1 MTEKHHR
8 RLLRELV
15 FKSIYQMEF
24 QDLSPSQAV
33 KNTCEME
40 EINGSIEKEVEH
52 LTLNLFS
59 KIHEIDNA
67 IRNCILGWTID
78 RLPLVSKDILRLG
91 VYELLFEDD
100 IPIEVSIDEAIEIA
114 KEFGTD
120 GDRKFINGVLDK
132 IAKNSANKNKILLM
146 RKTQKRDEEEE
157 EKVEK
162 TEATKKIAMKPI
174 TEIAKM
180 IGIEP
185 DQIIPYGRYISKIP
199 YQILKTIKDKPN
211 GKLIIVTAITPTP
224 AGEGKTT
231 TSIGL
236 SLGMNRMGKKSIVT
250 LREPSLGPVFG
261 VKGGATGGG
270 KAQVLPMEEINL
282 HFTGD
287 IHAVTT
293 AHNLLA
299 AMIDAHIHNGN
310 MLNIDVRS
318 VKWPRA
324 VDMNDRALREIV
336 VALGGH
342 SNGFPRETGYVIT
355 AASEIMAIL
364 CLAES
369 ITDLKERLSRI
380 IIGETVDGKYVTAG
394 DLHAQGAMT
403 ALLKDALNPNL
414 VQTTENTPAIVHGG
428 PFANIAHGTNSVVAT
443 KMALKLA
450 DYVITETG
458 FAADLGAEK
467 FFDVVSKYA
476 NLKVDTVVLVASV
489 RALKMHGGENIKNLR
504 NENMEALKKGM
515 DNLKVHIENI
525 KKFGLPVVVAI
536 NKFPTDS
543 LNEIKTVEDEVKKM
557 GVRFALSEGFEK
569 GGAGT
574 EMLAKEVIES
584 IEKDKN
590 TFHRIYDWEMP
601 IRTKIETLT
610 KEIYR
615 AGKVEYSPVALSDI
629 KKIEKSGYGNL
640 PIIMAKT
647 QASLSD
653 DPKVAGA
660 PSGYTFTI
668 REVKLS
674 AGAGFIVPV
683 AGEIMTMPGL
693 PKEPAAVNIDVD
705 DDGKITGLF

>member
-1 MTEKHHR
+1 
-8 RLLRELV
+8 
-15 FKSIYQMEF
+15 MEF
-24 QDLSPSQAV
+24 QDLSPLQAV

-40 EINGSIEKEVEH
+40 EVNGSIEKEVE
-52 LTLNLFS
+52 NLISNLSS
-59 KIHEIDNA
+59 KLSVIDETIKNY
-67 IRNCILGWTID
+67 ILGWTIE

-114 KEFGTD
+114 KKFGTD

-132 IAKNSANKNKILLM
+132 IAKNCASKNKIMFM
-146 RKTQKRDEEEE
+146 RKISNKTDKEEE
-157 EKVEK
+157 EKMKETGTEK
-162 TEATKKIAMKPI
+162 KTTMKPI
-174 TEIAKM
+174 TEIAKE

-185 DQIIPYGRYISKIP
+185 DQLVPYGKYISKIP
-199 YQILKTIKDKPN
+199 HQILKKIEDKPN

-236 SLGMNRMGKKSIVT
+236 SLGMNRIGKRAIVT

-270 KAQVLPMEEINL
+270 KAQVLPMEDINL

-287 IHAVTT
+287 IHAVTA

-310 MLNIDVRS
+310 ELNIDVREI
-318 VKWPRA
+318 KWPRA

-336 VALGGH
+336 VALGG
-342 SNGFPRETGYVIT
+342 SANGFPRETGYVIS

-380 IIGETVDGKYVTAG
+380 VIGETRDGKYVTAG
-394 DLHAQGAMT
+394 DLHAQGAMA

-414 VQTTENTPAIVHGG
+414 VQTTENTPVIIHGG
-428 PFANIAHGTNSVVAT
+428 PFANIAHGTNSVIAT
-443 KMALKLA
+443 KLALKLA

-467 FFDVVSKYA
+467 FFDTVSKYA
-476 NLKVDTVVLVASV
+476 NLKPDTVVLVASV
-489 RALKMHGGENIKNLR
+489 RALKMHGGEDKKNLK
-504 NENMEALKKGM
+504 NENIEALKKGM

-543 LNEIKTVEDEVKKM
+543 PTEIETVENEVKKM

-574 EMLAKEVIES
+574 EALAREVVES
-584 IEKDKN
+584 IEKDEN

-601 IRTKIETLT
+601 IKTKIETIA

-615 AGKVEYSPVALSDI
+615 AGKVEYSPRALSDI
-629 KKIEKSGYGNL
+629 RKIEKSGYGNL

-647 QASLSD
+647 QSSLSD

-674 AGAGFIVPV
+674 AGAGFIVPI

-705 DDGKITGLF
+705 DDGQITGLF

>member
-1 MTEKHHR
+1 MSEKHHR
-8 RLLRELV
+8 RLLRELA

-24 QDLSPSQAV
+24 QDLLPSEAV
-33 KNTCEME
+33 RNVCEME
-40 EINGSIEKEVEH
+40 EIDGVYEKEVER
-52 LTLNLFS
+52 LAFNIIS
-59 KIHEIDNA
+59 KKNEIDKTIKNY
-67 IRNCILGWTID
+67 IVGWTLE

-91 VYELLFEDD
+91 VYELLFEDS
-100 IPIEVSIDEAIEIA
+100 IPIEVSIDEAVEIA
-114 KEFGTD
+114 KKFGTD
-120 GDRKFINGVLDK
+120 GDRKFINGVLDR
-132 IAKNSANKNKILLM
+132 IAKELANKEKISLM
-146 RKTQKRDEEEE
+146 KKNLKKEEE
-157 EKVEK
+157 EKMNAK
-162 TEATKKIAMKPI
+162 MNTMKPI
-174 TEIAKM
+174 TEIGKM

-185 DQIIPYGRYISKIP
+185 DQLIPYGKYMAKIP
-199 YQILKTIKDKPN
+199 HQLIKDFESKKN

-236 SLGMNRMGKKSIVT
+236 SLGLNRIGKKAIVT

-287 IHAVTT
+287 IHAVSA

-310 MLNIDVRS
+310 ELNIDVRK
-318 VKWPRA
+318 VRWPRTI
-324 VDMNDRALREIV
+324 DMNDRALRNVV
-336 VALGGH
+336 VALGGS

-355 AASEIMAIL
+355 AASEVMAIL
-364 CLAES
+364 CLAENVN
-369 ITDLKERLSRI
+369 DLKERLSKI

-414 VQTTENTPAIVHGG
+414 VQTTENTPVIVHGG
-428 PFANIAHGTNSVVAT
+428 PFANIAHGTNSIIAT
-443 KMALKLA
+443 KLALKLA

-476 NLKVDTVVLVASV
+476 DLKPDTVVLVASV
-489 RALKMHGGENIKNLR
+489 RALKMHGGEDKKNLK
-504 NENMEALKKGM
+504 NENLEALRKGM
-515 DNLKVHIENI
+515 ENLKVHIENI

-543 LNEIKTVEDEVKKM
+543 STEIKTVEEEVKKM

-569 GGAGT
+569 GGEGT
-574 EMLAKEVIES
+574 ELLAKTVIES

-590 TFHRIYDWEMP
+590 DFHRLYDWNLPVKE
-601 IRTKIETLT
+601 KIETLAR
-610 KEIYR
+610 EIYR
-615 AGKVEYSPVALSDI
+615 AGRVEYSADALSDI
-629 KKIEKSGYGNL
+629 KKIEKTGYGHL

-647 QASLSD
+647 QSSLSD
-653 DPKVAGA
+653 DPKVIGA

-674 AGAGFIVPV
+674 AGAGFIVPIS
-683 AGEIMTMPGL
+683 GEIMTMPGL
-693 PKEPAAVNIDVD
+693 PKEPAAINIDVD
-705 DDGKITGLF
+705 EDGNITGLF

>member
-1 MTEKHHR
+1 
-8 RLLRELV
+8 
-15 FKSIYQMEF
+15 MEF
-24 QDLSPSQAV
+24 QALSPLQAV

-59 KIHEIDNA
+59 KLDEIDNA
-67 IRNCILGWTID
+67 IRNYILGWTID

-120 GDRKFINGVLDK
+120 GDRKFINGVLDR
-132 IAKNSANKNKILLM
+132 IAKNSANKNKILFLH
-146 RKTQKRDEEEE
+146 KNSNKNKEEEE
-157 EKVEK
+157 EKMEETGV
-162 TEATKKIAMKPI
+162 KKVAMKPI
-174 TEIAKM
+174 TEIAKK
-180 IGIEP
+180 IGIEE
-185 DQIIPYGRYISKIP
+185 DQLIPYGRFMAKIP
-199 YQILKTIKDKPN
+199 HQMLKTIKNKTD

-236 SLGMNRMGKKSIVT
+236 SLGMNRIGKKSIVT

-287 IHAVTT
+287 LHAVTA

-299 AMIDAHIHNGN
+299 AMIDSHIHNGN
-310 MLNIDVRS
+310 SLNIDVRD

-369 ITDLKERLSRI
+369 ITDLKEKLSKI
-380 IIGETVDGKYVTAG
+380 VIGETVDGKYVTAG

-403 ALLKDALNPNL
+403 ALLKDAINPNL
-414 VQTTENTPAIVHGG
+414 VQTTENTPVIVHGG
-428 PFANIAHGTNSVVAT
+428 PFANIAHGTNSIIAT

-467 FFDVVSKYA
+467 FFDTVSRYA
-476 NLKVDTVVLVASV
+476 NLKPDTVVLVASV
-489 RALKMHGGENIKNLR
+489 RALKMHGGEDKKNLK
-504 NENMEALKKGM
+504 NENIEALKKGM
-515 DNLKVHIENI
+515 KNLKVHIENI

-543 LNEIKTVEDEVKKM
+543 LIEIKTVEDEVKKM

-569 GGAGT
+569 GGIGT
-574 EMLAKEVIES
+574 EALAKEVIES

-601 IRTKIETLT
+601 IKTKIETLAR
-610 KEIYR
+610 EIYR
-615 AGKVEYSPVALSDI
+615 AGKVEYAPTALSDI
-629 KKIEKSGYGNL
+629 RKIEKSGYGNL
-640 PIIMAKT
+640 PVIMAKT
-647 QASLSD
+647 QSSLSD

-674 AGAGFIVPV
+674 AGAGFIVPI

-693 PKEPAAVNIDVD
+693 PKEPAAINIDVD
-705 DDGKITGLF
+705 DDGQITGLF

>member
-1 MTEKHHR
+1 MNKYK
-8 RLLRELV
+8 RLLRELA

-24 QDLSPSQAV
+24 QDLSPSEAV
-33 KNTCEME
+33 KNVCEME
-40 EINGSIEKEVEH
+40 EVDSTYQKEVER
-52 LTLNLFS
+52 LALNILA
-59 KIHEIDNA
+59 KRDEIDKT
-67 IRNCILGWTID
+67 IRNYIVGWTLE

-91 VYELLFEDD
+91 VYELLFEENV
-100 IPIEVSIDEAIEIA
+100 PIEVSIDEAIEIA
-114 KEFGTD
+114 KKFGTD

-132 IAKNSANKNKILLM
+132 VAKQLANKEKLSLM
-146 RKTQKRDEEEE
+146 KKNLKKEEEE
-157 EKVEK
+157 EKMSVVK
-162 TEATKKIAMKPI
+162 TYEIKPI
-174 TEIAKM
+174 SEIGKM

-185 DQIIPYGRYISKIP
+185 DQLIPYGRYIAKIP
-199 YQILKTIKDKPN
+199 HQLLKNLKKEN

-236 SLGMNRMGKKSIVT
+236 SLGLNRLGKRTIVT

-287 IHAVTT
+287 LHAVGA

-310 MLNIDVRS
+310 ELKIDVRK
-318 VKWPRA
+318 VRWPRT
-324 VDMNDRALREIV
+324 VDMNDRALRNIV

-342 SNGFPRETGYVIT
+342 ANGFPRESGYVIT
-355 AASEIMAIL
+355 AASEVMAIL

-369 ITDLKERLSRI
+369 VSDLKERLSKI
-380 IIGETVDGKYVTAG
+380 IVAETTDGKYVTAG

-414 VQTTENTPAIVHGG
+414 VQTSENTPAIVHGG
-428 PFANIAHGTNSVVAT
+428 PFANIAHGTNSIIAT
-443 KMALKLA
+443 KLALKLA

-476 NLKVDTVVLVASV
+476 NLRPNTVVLVASV
-489 RALKMHGGENIKNLR
+489 RALKMHGGEDKKNLK
-504 NENMEALKKGM
+504 NENIEALKKGM
-515 DNLKVHIENI
+515 ENLKVHVENVR
-525 KKFGLPVVVAI
+525 KFGLPVVVAI

-543 LNEIKTVEDEVKKM
+543 QSEIKAIEDEVKKM

-569 GGAGT
+569 GGIGT
-574 EMLAKEVIES
+574 EKLAREVIES
-584 IEKDKN
+584 IEIDKN
-590 TFHRIYDWEMP
+590 DFHRIYDWELP
-601 IRTKIETLT
+601 IKEKIEILAR
-610 KEIYR
+610 EIYR
-615 AGKVEYSPVALSDI
+615 AGKVEYSDDAQNDI
-629 KKIEKSGYGNL
+629 KKIERTGFGNL
-640 PIIMAKT
+640 PIVMAKT
-647 QASLSD
+647 QSSISD
-653 DPKVAGA
+653 DPRAIGA
-660 PSGYTFTI
+660 PSGYTFRV

-674 AGAGFIVPV
+674 AGAGFIVPIS
-683 AGEIMTMPGL
+683 GEIMTMPGL
-693 PKEPAAVNIDVD
+693 PKEPAAINIDVD
-705 DDGKITGLF
+705 EDGNITGLF